1 MSEGGNEYLDKLA
14 EFVTNT
20 RLEDLADSTV
30 AAAKDVVLDTIGA
43 ILAGSRLPENASFA
57 RLAQTLSGPGQATL
71 FGLAQLPADGDSAQ
85 PHPLP
90 ARGEPAQFSSLPA
103 RGEPVEPRHP
113 STSSGR
119 AGGKVQ
125 PVFAALVNAT
135 AGVALELDEG
145 SRLGGGH
152 PSIHITPGAIAVA
165 EELNASGKAA
175 LEAVIIGYEITSRI
189 GSGVQSRA
197 EIHSHGTWGTIG
209 ATAAT
214 ARLLGFD
221 AAETRQAMNL
231 AMSMSPANTWTPC
244 LEGATIRNLYPGR
257 SEFQGIMAAY
267 LVRCGFTGVNDGP
280 ADLYGSI
287 LGEGFDPAA
296 VTAGWDSKGPGS
308 PLRIEQNY
316 FKYHACCLYN
326 HPVLDAALALQ
337 QREGFKAAQVAQI
350 RVTAPPIVQI
360 MANPAPENMLSAK
373 FSIPY
378 ALAAALVGGETG
390 APAFYPEQ
398 VDDPAI
404 RSLAQMVEVVA
415 DPEMSMR
422 RYDYPTARVAIT
434 LGDGRVLEESV
445 AAHHGDSHNP
455 RPREELVGKFTALAG
470 PTLGAPRAAA
480 VVAAVGRLETLPSI
494 RELTAL
500 LG

>member
-1 MSEGGNEYLDKLA
+1 MSRGGNEYLDKLA

-43 ILAGSRLPENASFA
+43 ILAGSRLPENANFA

-71 FGLAQLPADGDSAQ
+71 FGHSLGQSPGQSARLPAAGDSAQ
-85 PHPLP
+85 PHPPP
-90 ARGEPAQFSSLPA
+90 AG
-103 RGEPVEPRHP
+103 GEPVTPP
-113 STSSGR
+113 PL
-119 AGGKVQ
+119 KVQ

-152 PSIHITPGAIAVA
+152 PSIHVTPGAIAVA
-165 EELNASGKAA
+165 EELDASGKAA
-175 LEAVIIGYEITSRI
+175 LEAVIVGYEVTSRI

-209 ATAAT
+209 AAAAT
-214 ARLLGFD
+214 ASLLGFD

-296 VTAGWDSKGPGS
+296 VTDGWDSKGPGS

-326 HPVLDAALALQ
+326 HPVLDAALTLQ
-337 QREGFKAAQVAQI
+337 QQEGFEAAHITQI

-398 VDDPAI
+398 VNDPAI

-434 LGDGRVLEESV
+434 LGDGRVLEESA

-470 PTLGAPRAAA
+470 PTLGASRAAE

-500 LG
+500 LGGGWVGDSS